1 MKELLMQITVSARH
15 DVHPVDTLRARAH
28 AVLDR
33 LGQLGDRVLEG
44 TAIFDTIAGSA
55 WVELRLHLSGGRM
68 LVATASAAD
77 HRTAL
82 DLVEDRARRQ
92 VRRANTRPLAHRH
105 AIG

>member
-15 DVHPVDTLRARAH
+15 DVRLVDSLRTRAH
-28 AVLDR
+28 AVLGR

-44 TAIFDTIAGSA
+44 TAIFDSIAGSA
-55 WVELRLHLSGGRM
+55 WVELRLHLVGGKM
-68 LVATASAAD
+68 LVATAEAPD

-82 DLVEDRARRQ
+82 DRVEGKARRQ

-105 AIG
+105 AMG

>member
-1 MKELLMQITVSARH
+1 MHITISARH
-15 DVHPVDTLRARAH
+15 DVRIVDVLRARAH

-44 TAIFDTIAGSA
+44 TAVFDSIAGSA
-55 WVELRLHLSGGRM
+55 WVELRLHLTGGTM
-68 LVATASAAD
+68 LVATAEAAD

-82 DLVEDRARRQ
+82 ELVADKVRRQ

-105 AIG
+105 ALG